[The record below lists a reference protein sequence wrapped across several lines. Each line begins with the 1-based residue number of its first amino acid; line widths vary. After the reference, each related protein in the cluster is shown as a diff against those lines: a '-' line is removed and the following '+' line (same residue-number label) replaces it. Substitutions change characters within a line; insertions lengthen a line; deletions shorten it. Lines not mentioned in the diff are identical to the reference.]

1 MRLSSWFCCSWMIQL
16 FTLFVACECF
26 IFAGIIL
33 TCNETRGMS
42 AARKTT
48 MMMCDERQDIMRR
61 ERCTCFIYS
70 MKRARCHSPSVS
82 PCWFRLMLAWVN
94 FQNIFYVYQRRSNL
108 RVQWRRNSQLEK
120 KKCDFRRNEM
130 WALVKR
136 WEKRF
141 SHQKTFFFEL
151 LCRLQQHWH
160 WQQKLLP
167 TRRTFKSSHVRM
179 ETSFLAFEIETVLTY
194 QTSMQRDSWVIWVC
208 RRRERRGKSA
218 NFQIASAFVPIDFL
232 KLFKKQT
239 MSVPRQVVSELPNRR
254 QSCSTTAQLIK
265 N

>member
-1 MRLSSWFCCSWMIQL
+1 
-16 FTLFVACECF
+16 
-26 IFAGIIL
+26 
-33 TCNETRGMS
+33 
-42 AARKTT
+42 
-48 MMMCDERQDIMRR
+48 
-61 ERCTCFIYS
+61 
-70 MKRARCHSPSVS
+70 
-82 PCWFRLMLAWVN
+82 
-94 FQNIFYVYQRRSNL
+94 
-108 RVQWRRNSQLEK
+108 
-120 KKCDFRRNEM
+120 M

-141 SHQKTFFFEL
+141 SHQKTFFFFEL
-151 LCRLQQHWH
+151 LCRIQQHWH

-208 RRRERRGKSA
+208 IRRKRRGKSA

-265 N
+265 KLIQLITRWCCLPAAAARQAAKAYKCKFKSSQATAAANILIKCRKIRSHAIQSSHCDGLFSLVRLKFTFCAHKQSLRQNLI